1 MPTQLTLHPVAK
13 NPGNPNSKDIHVGTR
28 VELRR
33 TLCGVNQ
40 KNLGESL
47 GLTFQLDDAKNTN
60 EGQIG

>member
-13 NPGNPNSKDIHVGTR
+13 NPGNPNPIDIHVGTR

-47 GLTFQLDDAKNTN
+47 GLTF
-60 EGQIG
+60 